1 MGVRRAHRTD
11 GVLITNDSRPVA
23 ALIDTRLFECIRRM
37 QERFD
42 ALCDRLERNYAGVP
56 EDLAT
61 AEIEKAGA
69 PARPE
74 TADAWRAAGRLTPL
88 PAACAPV
95 HAAGPQPPAAIN
107 AGRISVR
114 AKSSPLNSSGSP
126 RTLANA

>member
-74 TADAWRAAGRLTPL
+74 TADA
-88 PAACAPV
+88 
-95 HAAGPQPPAAIN
+95 
-107 AGRISVR
+107 
-114 AKSSPLNSSGSP
+114 
-126 RTLANA
+126 